1 MVCKRVC
8 IGENSGRIDV
18 EMFIVISGLLDFQM
32 TFSYILWTF
41 VFAVSMHYF
50 YHQTYHLNKGESMLF
65 VLVLNT

>member
-18 EMFIVISGLLDFQM
+18 EMFIVISGLLKFQM
-32 TFSYILWTF
+32 TFTYILWTF
-41 VFAVSMHYF
+41 AFAVSMHYF
-50 YHQTYHLNKGESMLF
+50 YHQTHHLNKGESVLF